1 MQDSELHNGS
11 GVYLHM
17 VQLLQQNEDA
27 ASQGL
32 AADLIQA
39 MLSSYSNLAASGMMS
54 ASPKVLNVPHVP
66 PAFDCTRLLE
76 IITSSSNLKVPALGP
91 FVLVLLLSNINL
103 VQCALAGSSIKLH
116 FRQFSLAIHL
126 ILVILLTSAAC

>member
-17 VQLLQQNEDA
+17 VQLLQQNMDV

-39 MLSSYSNLAASGMMS
+39 MLNSHGNMVATGLVS
-54 ASPKVLNVPHVP
+54 ASTKVLSVPHLP
-66 PAFDCTRLLE
+66 PAFDCTQLLE
-76 IITSSSNLKVPALGP
+76 IITSSSNLKVPALVL
-91 FVLVLLLSNINL
+91 FVMVLFVCVEGTPTLV
-103 VQCALAGSSIKLH
+103 H
-116 FRQFSLAIHL
+116 
-126 ILVILLTSAAC
+126 